1 LENVLSNNTSSE
13 KEIEKKMCDRC
24 NENKD
29 REKNEM
35 FNTVLQ
41 MSKIMVYLNIKIID
55 INILCVCLY
64 LSYIFLPLALYTH
77 MKNLNIKIIDIN
89 ILCVCLYL
97 SYNFLPLA
105 LYTHMK
111 NTHRSRM

>member
-64 LSYIFLPLALYTH
+64 LSYKFFTFGTLYTYEKYTLFTYVN
-77 MKNLNIKIIDIN
+77 KN
-89 ILCVCLYL
+89 
-97 SYNFLPLA
+97 
-105 LYTHMK
+105 
-111 NTHRSRM
+111 

>member
-35 FNTVLQ
+35 FNTVD
-41 MSKIMVYLNIKIID
+41 V
-55 INILCVCLY
+55 
-64 LSYIFLPLALYTH
+64 
-77 MKNLNIKIIDIN
+77 KNNGLFE
-89 ILCVCLYL
+89 Y
-97 SYNFLPLA
+97 
-105 LYTHMK
+105 
-111 NTHRSRM
+111 